1 MQTRESALKIPRLV
15 LASASPRRSA
25 LLSQIGITFE
35 VRPSDVIE
43 PPANVYLNNPASEV
57 TQKLALLK
65 AVDVAQHF
73 AEAIII
79 GADTLVSLEG
89 KLLGKPTDD
98 TDAFEMLTRLS
109 GTCHEVVT
117 GVALVD
123 AGTGRE
129 IVWAET
135 TQVYFRELHS
145 TEIAAYIASGEASDK
160 AGAYG
165 IQGRG
170 AAFVR
175 RVEGCYFNVV
185 GLPLASFVEH
195 LSNFHVLNFPR

>member
-1 MQTRESALKIPRLV
+1 MQTREPTLKIPRLV
-15 LASASPRRSA
+15 LASASPRRA
-25 LLSQIGITFE
+25 TLLSQIGLTFD
-35 VRPSDVIE
+35 VHPSDVVESSLDIRSD
-43 PPANVYLNNPASEV
+43 NPAVEV

-65 AVDVAQHF
+65 AATVAQHF
-73 AEAIII
+73 DEAIII
-79 GADTLVSLEG
+79 GADTLVSLDGE
-89 KLLGKPTDD
+89 LLGKPTDD
-98 TDAFEMLTRLS
+98 KNAFEMLTHLNDTS
-109 GTCHEVVT
+109 HEVVT
-117 GVALVD
+117 GVALID

-135 TQVYFRELHS
+135 TQVYFRELRND
-145 TEIAAYIASGEASDK
+145 EIAAYIASGEASDK

-175 RVEGCYFNVV
+175 RIEGCYFNVV

-195 LSNFHVLNFPR
+195 LSNFQSSDA